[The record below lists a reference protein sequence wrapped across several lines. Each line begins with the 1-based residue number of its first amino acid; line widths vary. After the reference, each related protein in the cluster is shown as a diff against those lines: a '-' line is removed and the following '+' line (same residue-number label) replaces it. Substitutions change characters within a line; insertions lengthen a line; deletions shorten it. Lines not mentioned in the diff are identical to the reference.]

1 MGDSLVTGLD
11 LIGHNRPLQQHW
23 LKRTAAFVV
32 DAVLVTFPLWIVLAL
47 LQITAIQVYGFASG
61 MFFFL
66 YCAICEGLWS
76 RTPGKELL
84 GLKVYSL
91 AGNMDLHKAMV
102 RSVAK
107 FFWYILPAI
116 DALIG
121 LASTG
126 DPRQRLSDRI
136 SGTTVV
142 GAAIPT
148 SLQRKADKK
157 IVKAVRRP

>member
-1 MGDSLVTGLD
+1 M
-11 LIGHNRPLQQHW
+11 
-23 LKRTAAFVV
+23 
-32 DAVLVTFPLWIVLAL
+32 DAVLVLFPLWIVLEL
-47 LQITAIQVYGFASG
+47 LQVQAIEVYGFASG

-66 YCAICEGLWS
+66 YSAISEGLWQ

-91 AGNMDLHKAMV
+91 VGSMDLHKGMV

-107 FFWYILPAI
+107 FFWYILPPL
-116 DALIG
+116 DMLIG
-121 LASTG
+121 LATGG

-142 GAAIPT
+142 SANVPT
-148 SLQRKADKK
+148 SVQMIADKNL
-157 IVKAVRRP
+157 VKAVRRE

>member
-1 MGDSLVTGLD
+1 MVTGLD
-11 LIGHNRPLQQHW
+11 LIGHNRPLQRHW
-23 LKRTAAFVV
+23 LKRTAAFMV
-32 DAVLVTFPLWIVLAL
+32 DAVLVLFPLWIVLEL
-47 LQITAIQVYGFASG
+47 LQVQAIQVYGFASG

-66 YCAICEGLWS
+66 YSAISEGLWQ

-91 AGNMDLHKAMV
+91 VGNMDLHKGMV

-107 FFWYILPAI
+107 FFWYILPPL
-116 DALIG
+116 DTLIG
-121 LASTG
+121 LATGG

-142 GAAIPT
+142 GATVPT
-148 SLQRKADKK
+148 SVQMVVDKNL
-157 IVKAVRRP
+157 VKAVRRE